1 MNLYGLDLNLL
12 VAFDAL
18 MEERSV
24 TQAAKRVGLSQPAM
38 SNALRRLR
46 DMLED
51 EVLVREGHGMRPTP
65 RALELER
72 PIRLAL
78 RGIHDA
84 LEPAE
89 EFDPAK
95 SDRVFWLGGRDY
107 IEAVLMPTL
116 MRRLMLV
123 APGVDVRVRPSPGL
137 RAPLRELEEGQFD
150 LAVSYFPG
158 LDSEYREQQ
167 TLFHEGFR
175 VIARMD
181 HPAIDDDLTLELFAE
196 LPHLLLAPQ
205 GGEVSPTDAALAA
218 RGLSRRVALTVA
230 NFMAAPQVVA
240 ETDLISVLP
249 TRIAMGL
256 ARWLPIRLFHPP
268 LELGG
273 ADISMLWNERTSDD
287 PSLRWLRGEIAR
299 VAATI

>member
-24 TQAAKRVGLSQPAM
+24 THAARRVGLSQPAM

-46 DMLED
+46 DMLDD

-72 PIRLAL
+72 PIRMAL

-84 LEPAE
+84 LEPAT
-89 EFDPAK
+89 EFDPAQ
-95 SDRVFWLGGRDY
+95 SDRIFWLGGRDY

-116 MRRLMLV
+116 TRRVMRV
-123 APGVDVRVRPSPGL
+123 APGVDLRVRPSPGL
-137 RAPLRELEEGQFD
+137 HVPFRELEEGHFD

-158 LDSEYREQQ
+158 LPSEYREQQ
-167 TLFHEGFR
+167 MLFREGFR

-181 HPAIDDDLTLELFAE
+181 HPAIGDELTLELFTE

-205 GGEVSPTDAALAA
+205 GGEVGATDAALAA

-240 ETDLISVLP
+240 ETDLICTLP
-249 TRIAMGL
+249 TRIATGL

-268 LELGG
+268 VELGG
-273 ADISMLWNERTSDD
+273 AEISMVWHERTNDD
-287 PSLRWLRGEIAR
+287 PALRWLRQQIAD
-299 VAATI
+299 VAATL